1 MRDGT
6 DALQN
11 PGRHQQEVAAITA
24 AATPAVQI
32 LTVDAP
38 RSQWVTAGPFAA
50 MRERNTD
57 PSESGR
63 FRHYG

>member
-1 MRDGT
+1 VRDGA
-6 DALQN
+6 DALRN

-38 RSQWVTAGPFAA
+38 LSKWITAGAFTAI
-50 MRERNTD
+50 REHTTD
-57 PSESGR
+57 SSESGR

>member
-11 PGRHQQEVAAITA
+11 PGRRQRGRRQSGGAPNDVY
-24 AATPAVQI
+24 V
-32 LTVDAP
+32 LTVDVA